1 MIAYLKGIL
10 LAKSPQNI
18 ILDING
24 VGYEILVPLSTFYS
38 LPEEKEAVSLNIY
51 THVREDTLCLFGFS
65 THLEK
70 DIFRLLISVS
80 GIGPKLAINILSG
93 IGPHDLIAAISR
105 GDAPIL
111 QSIPGVGRKTAERMV
126 LELKEKALRVS
137 GDLEWAPS
145 QIPDGEDK
153 KILDDALSA
162 LLNLGYQ
169 KKGAQTAVE
178 KAMKSLPKVGLE
190 DIIKE
195 ALKILA

>member
-10 LAKSPQNI
+10 LVKSPQSI

-24 VGYEILVPLSTFYS
+24 VGYEIIIPLSTFYS
-38 LPEEKEAVSLNIY
+38 LPEEKDVVSMNIY

-65 THLEK
+65 TFLEK

-93 IGPHDLIAAISR
+93 IGPHDLVAAISR
-105 GDAPIL
+105 GDSTFL

-126 LELKEKALRVS
+126 LELKEKALGVG
-137 GDLEWAPS
+137 GD
-145 QIPDGEDK
+145 PDLPPAQVLDEKDK
-153 KILDDALSA
+153 KVLDDALSA

-169 KKGAQTAVE
+169 KKPAKTAVG
-178 KAMKSLPKVGLE
+178 KAMKSLAEVSLE
-190 DIIKE
+190 GVIKE
-195 ALKILA
+195 ALKLLS